1 MLQITDKGITID
13 DIDIIQN
20 RLVKAFKSIYGENVN
35 LDSDTPDGQLLGL
48 FSQELTN
55 IHQAVSFIVQM
66 LDPYQATGQW
76 LEQRAMYAGITRINA
91 SYSYIDEVIFSGT
104 PNTSIPKN
112 AIYIDRNKNKWQLM
126 QSITLNELG
135 SARAKFQSLELGHY
149 NVNAFETF
157 TPSTVIIGVDNVT
170 ANTSSYGGVD
180 QETDSQLLKRFMLSH
195 SINNYDDR
203 QGITAALKNIVGVK
217 KCKVYENFTNQ
228 TDEKAVPPHSFNA
241 VVLGGSDEKIAEV
254 ITKKKIG
261 GCGLHGE
268 IETFYKLDGIL
279 RKVYFDRPKKININV
294 SMTLGRYQTFN
305 DINVNEIKR
314 NLRELEFDIGENIYA
329 SRIISNINLVDGF
342 YIKELTVNG
351 SNIANI
357 GYRDYAEITNVEVL
371 IDG

>member
-149 NVNAFETF
+149 NVNTFETF

-268 IETFYKLDGIL
+268 IETFYKFDGIL
-279 RKVYFDRPKKININV
+279 RKVYFDRPKKIDINV